1 MSPLFYFIFQRSYT
15 NGQQIREKVLNITNN
30 WEIQIKTTMKYHLIP
45 VRMADIKKMRLVPLS
60 VVGEGIEKREPYKV
74 YNVY

>member
-1 MSPLFYFIFQRSYT
+1 
-15 NGQQIREKVLNITNN
+15 
-30 WEIQIKTTMKYHLIP
+30 MKYHLIP
-45 VRMADIKKMRLVPLS
+45 VRMADIEKMRLLPLS

>member
-60 VVGEGIEKREPYKV
+60 GVGEGIEKREPYKV

>member
-30 WEIQIKTTMKYHLIP
+30 WEIQVKTTMKYHLIP
-45 VRMADIKKMRLVPLS
+45 VRMADIKKMRLLPLS

>member
-45 VRMADIKKMRLVPLS
+45 VRMADIKKMRLLPLS

>member
-30 WEIQIKTTMKYHLIP
+30 WEIQVKTTMKYHLIP
-45 VRMADIKKMRLVPLS
+45 VRMADIEKMRLLPLS